1 MHGEQEEESDEEFSL
16 DRKKAKDSIK
26 TTAKSAAIS
35 ATKLNGNHREQTAEN
50 GETEKS

>member
-26 TTAKSAAIS
+26 TAKSAAIS
-35 ATKLNGNHREQTAEN
+35 ATKLNGNNREQTAEN